1 MTLTA
6 GADRAR
12 IARRGLW
19 LQYATIAWN
28 SGEFVV
34 AVVAGVATGSV
45 ALVGFGV
52 DSALEATSRFA
63 ALWRLRHD
71 DDLERRE
78 AAEGRAQRMIGACF
92 IMLALY
98 VAWEA
103 AESLLFGREPE
114 PSRVGIALA
123 ALSLVVMP
131 VLVHFKRRV
140 ARALASG
147 ALAAESR
154 QTAICAWLSAVVLA
168 GLGLNAWL
176 GWWWADAVAALLMTP
191 RLVREGVAGLRGRA
205 CGD

>member
-1 MTLTA
+1 MTLA
-6 GADRAR
+6 IGDDRAR
-12 IARRGLW
+12 IARRGRG

-34 AVVAGVATGSV
+34 AVAAGIATGSV

-52 DSALEATSRFA
+52 DSALEVTSSLA

-71 DDLERRE
+71 DDVARRE

-92 IMLALY
+92 IMLAVY

-103 AESLLFGREPE
+103 AEGLLLGLEPE
-114 PSRVGIALA
+114 PSRVGIVLA

-154 QTAICAWLSAVVLA
+154 QTAICAWLSAVLLA

-176 GWWWADAVAALLMTP
+176 GWWWADAVAALLMSP
-191 RLVREGVAGLRGRA
+191 LLVREGVAGLRGDT
-205 CGD
+205 CCD